1 VTESIIPGN
10 LSAEGTEGRRD
21 VILEMILNM
30 IEEANQTHLDILA
43 ASAMSD
49 HSAFDAYNKLSQLD
63 ANIETLVRMRMNNK
77 HRVAVHYWTQ

>member
-1 VTESIIPGN
+1 MTESIIPGIS
-10 LSAEGTEGRRD
+10 SAEAADGRGD

-77 HRVAVHYWTQ
+77 HRVFVHYCHQ